1 MAARVRSCNCGCCF
15 LATSSL
21 CGQSRLT
28 LIAVMVVIVNL
39 PPPSSSHPSSSS
51 SSVIEGDYRKFY
63 VVEELPATTVV
74 CNLVT
79 ELGLKSKYDPAVVE
93 RLRFSFLTQPPFDRQ
108 YFSIDEKTGIIR
120 SRRIDRERV
129 CPSASSRTGGG
140 LSQTGTSSGGSGSA
154 TGGGGLGAE
163 CLAQFDV
170 AIKPIEFFQIVKI
183 AIEIVDV
190 NDHAPEF
197 PTGHTHHRIAESAD
211 PESSGIVI
219 PAAIDL
225 DAGRNGVRMYE
236 LQSPTDK
243 FLLDV
248 RETADGGTDLRL
260 LLREPL
266 DRELEDR

>member
-1 MAARVRSCNCGCCF
+1 MAAPI
-15 LATSSL
+15 TSSDVPFRFHSVQEL
-21 CGQSRLT
+21 SCLAYVTVITMTTILLT
-28 LIAVMVVIVNL
+28 
-39 PPPSSSHPSSSS
+39 SSSS

-63 VVEELPATTVV
+63 VIEDVPSSTVV

-79 ELGLKSKYDPAVVE
+79 ELGLESKYDPAVVE
-93 RLRFSFLTQPPFDRQ
+93 RLRFSFLTHPPFDRP
-108 YFSIDEKTGIIR
+108 YFSVDEKTGIIR
-120 SRRIDRERV
+120 TTRRIDREKL
-129 CPSASSRTGGG
+129 CPGASSRNGGS
-140 LSQTGTSSGGSGSA
+140 LPSSGTSSGSSSSVNN
-154 TGGGGLGAE
+154 GGLGTE

-183 AIEIVDV
+183 AVEIVDV

-197 PTGHTHHRIAESAD
+197 PTSHTHHRIAESAD
-211 PESSGIVI
+211 PESTGIVI
-219 PAAIDL
+219 QAAVDQ
-225 DAGRNGVRMYE
+225 DAGRNGVRMYQ

-243 FLLDV
+243 FLLDM

>member
-1 MAARVRSCNCGCCF
+1 MAALARGCDSSSF
-15 LATSSL
+15 FWAASSL
-21 CGQSRLT
+21 CGQSRLA
-28 LIAVMVVIVNL
+28 LLAVIAVIVNQ
-39 PPPSSSHPSSSS
+39 PPSSSASSP
-51 SSVIEGDYRKFY
+51 VIEGDYRKFY
-63 VVEELPATTVV
+63 VTEELPPTTIV
-74 CNLVT
+74 CNLVV

-93 RLRFSFLTQPPFDRQ
+93 RLRFSFLTHPPFDRP
-108 YFSIDEKTGIIR
+108 YFSIDEKTGVIR
-120 SRRIDRERV
+120 TTRRIDRERV
-129 CPSASSRTGGG
+129 CPSVSSRTGGSH
-140 LSQTGTSSGGSGSA
+140 SQTGASSGGGGSA
-154 TGGGGLGAE
+154 TGGGLGSE

-183 AIEIVDV
+183 AVEIMDV
-190 NDHAPEF
+190 NDNAPEF

-211 PESSGIVI
+211 PESSGIVV
-219 PAAIDL
+219 PAAIDP
-225 DAGRNGVRMYE
+225 DAGRNGIRMYE